1 MFSKWLN
8 LDVLQKNSHVLVMI
22 TLFVDLFR
30 RESRFRSDLLIQS
43 VKRWH
48 EKSLCINGVDVC
60 GGSSILNLKF
70 DQFFR
75 GFCICAQSVKYL
87 WYFAKSSHR
96 RRDQT
101 N

>member
-30 RESRFRSDLLIQS
+30 REFRFRSDLLIQS

-48 EKSLCINGVDVC
+48 KRSLCINGVDVC
-60 GGSSILNLKF
+60 VGSFILNMKF

-75 GFCICAQSVKYL
+75 GFCICEITFYHLFVARKFFPRFEQP
-87 WYFAKSSHR
+87 
-96 RRDQT
+96 
-101 N
+101 